1 MPYAVPADLDKKAF
15 GLPQAALTRF
25 TPAEREAA
33 IGAASDVANG
43 YLGQRYTL
51 PLTAWGDDLRLAVC
65 SISAFNLMG
74 GQGFNPDGLTAEYL
88 GKRHDDAVRW
98 LERVAR
104 GMISPPAIQ
113 DSTPPEE
120 ERADC
125 GPLVESDPPRGW
137 GR

>member
-1 MPYAVPADLDKKAF
+1 MYAAAGDLEKKAF
-15 GLPQAALTRF
+15 GLPQAVLTRF
-25 TPAEREAA
+25 TASEREAA
-33 IGAASDVANG
+33 LAAAGDVADG

-65 SISAFNLMG
+65 AVAAFNLMG

-88 GKRHDDAVRW
+88 GKKHDDAVRW

-104 GMISPPAIQ
+104 GMISPPGIT
-113 DSTPPEE
+113 DSTPADE